1 MAHAFAPSSI
11 KAEAGKS
18 LSVRL
23 AWATDLVAGLHR
35 ETLPPPNET
44 NKNEV
49 SKKDL
54 RKLF

>member
-18 LSVRL
+18 LSVRK